1 MSFIVVDVNKLPKKD
16 AKFKKYIED
25 LNSVRETPLR
35 VALYVEDDNVQGLVV
50 FSPAGHLVN
59 LLVTSDVRRAG
70 IGTKMHKY
78 FLANVGKAD
87 GFAALDPENVVGIQF
102 LLAQGWR
109 IHGKFL
115 PHGSNKWQLRM
126 TRKSTVEKY
135 QPDAGELA
143 CSELLDGA
151 MVFFSV
157 GTKLY

>member
-16 AKFKKYIED
+16 AKFKKYIEE
-25 LNSVRETPLR
+25 LNSVREEPLR
-35 VALYVEDDNVQGLVV
+35 VAMYVEDDNVQGLVV
-50 FSPAGHLVN
+50 YSTAGHLVN
-59 LLVTSDVRRAG
+59 LLVTPAVRRGG
-70 IGTKMHKY
+70 IGKKIHNY
-78 FLANVGKAD
+78 FLANSNVTE
-87 GFAALDPENVVGIQF
+87 GFASLDPENTVGIQF
-102 LLAQGWR
+102 LLSQGWR
-109 IHGKFL
+109 IYGKFL

-135 QPDAGELA
+135 QPNADELA